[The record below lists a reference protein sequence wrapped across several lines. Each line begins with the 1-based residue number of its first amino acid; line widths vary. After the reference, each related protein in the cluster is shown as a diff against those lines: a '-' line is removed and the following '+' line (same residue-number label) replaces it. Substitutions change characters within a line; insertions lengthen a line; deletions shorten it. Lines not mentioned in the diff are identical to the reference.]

1 MNFVF
6 LQLGSNI
13 GDRVLMFDKAKN
25 LIKQKIG
32 AIIKQS
38 SIYETQPWGFNTD
51 DLFLNQVLL
60 VETKIQPDELLEI
73 ILNIEVALGRVRK
86 SDKYESRLIDIDILF
101 YDNLIINNE
110 KLIIPH
116 PLIQDRLFVLEPLNE
131 IASDFVHPVLKK
143 TINELLLKCDDK
155 LKIKKY

>member
-101 YDNLIINNE
+101 YDNSIINNE

-131 IASDFVHPVLKK
+131 IARDFVHPVLKK

>member
-131 IASDFVHPVLKK
+131 ITRDFVHPVLKK